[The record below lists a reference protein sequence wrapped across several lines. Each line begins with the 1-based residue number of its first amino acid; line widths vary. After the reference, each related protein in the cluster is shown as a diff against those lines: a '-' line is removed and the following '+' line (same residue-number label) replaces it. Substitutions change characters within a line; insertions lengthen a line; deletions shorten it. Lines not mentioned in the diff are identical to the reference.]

1 MTKTIKA
8 ALALLGASLLAAL
21 ASPGEALAQSPYPV
35 KPVKIIVPYPAGGYY
50 DVASRVLAQ
59 RFSEVLGQPFVVENR
74 AGANGIVGTEFTAK
88 SAPDG
93 YTIMMGGIGPHAI
106 NASLY
111 PKLSYDPLRDFAP
124 IILVSMAPN
133 ALVAY
138 PGFAPKSVRE
148 LLDLARAQP
157 GKLNYASNGSGSSPH
172 LCAEMLGTMTG
183 AKFNHVPFK
192 GSAPAIT
199 ATLGGQTDF
208 AFATAGD
215 VLAHIR
221 GGKLRALAVTSAKRI
236 PALAD
241 TPTTIEA
248 GVPGYEATAWFAL
261 FAPAGT
267 PREIVTRLNSVA
279 AKALDTEEV
288 RERLASQGSAELT
301 GGSPELLGNLV
312 KSEIQKWSKVV
323 RDSGAKAD

>member
-1 MTKTIKA
+1 MKLLFAIVFALGLVPA
-8 ALALLGASLLAAL
+8 ALAQTA
-21 ASPGEALAQSPYPV
+21 YPSR
-35 KPVKIIVPYPAGGYY
+35 PVRIIVPYPAGGYY
-50 DVASRVLAQ
+50 DVSSRVLGQ
-59 RFSEVLGQPFVVENR
+59 KFSEALGQPFVIENR
-74 AGANGIVGTEFTAK
+74 PGANAIVGTELTAK

-106 NASLY
+106 NSSLY
-111 PKLSYDPLRDFAP
+111 PKLSYDPVRDFAP
-124 IILVSMAPN
+124 VILVSMTPN
-133 ALVAY
+133 ALVVHPAL
-138 PGFAPKSVRE
+138 AAKSVRE
-148 LLDLARAQP
+148 LTALARAQP
-157 GKLNYASNGSGSSPH
+157 GKLNYASNGSGSSVH

-183 AKFNHVPFK
+183 TKFNHVPFK

-199 ATLGGQTDF
+199 ATLGGQTEF

-241 TPTTIEA
+241 TPTMIEA

-267 PREIVTRLNSVA
+267 PREIIARLNGVA
-279 AKALDTEEV
+279 AKALETEEV
-288 RERLASQGSAELT
+288 RERLAPQGSAELT
-301 GGSPELLGNLV
+301 GGPPELLGNLV
-312 KSEIQKWSKVV
+312 KSEIVKWSRVV
-323 RDSGAKAD
+323 RDSGATAD

>member
-1 MTKTIKA
+1 MKV
-8 ALALLGASLLAAL
+8 LCALLLLLGLAPAAI
-21 ASPGEALAQSPYPV
+21 AQPAYPA

-50 DVASRVLAQ
+50 DVSSRVLGQ
-59 RFSEVLGQPFVVENR
+59 KFSEALGQPFVIENR
-74 AGANGIVGTEFTAK
+74 PGANAIVGTEFTAR

-106 NASLY
+106 NSSLY
-111 PKLSYDPLRDFAP
+111 PKLSYDPVRDFAP
-124 IILVSMAPN
+124 IILVSMTPN

-138 PGFAPKSVRE
+138 PGYAANSVRQLVE
-148 LLDLARAQP
+148 LARAQP
-157 GKLNYASNGSGSSPH
+157 GRINYASNGSGSSVH

-183 AKFNHVPFK
+183 TKFNHVPFK

-199 ATLGGQTDF
+199 ATLGGQTEF

-221 GGKLRALAVTSAKRI
+221 GGKLRALAVTGAKRI

-241 TPTTIEA
+241 TPTMIEA

-267 PREIVTRLNSVA
+267 PREIVARLNGVA
-279 AKALDTEEV
+279 AKVLETDEV
-288 RERLASQGSAELT
+288 RERLAPQGSAELT
-301 GGSPELLGNLV
+301 GGPPELLGNLV
-312 KSEIQKWSKVV
+312 KSEIVKWSKVV
-323 RDSGAKAD
+323 RESGATAD

>member
-1 MTKTIKA
+1 MKV
-8 ALALLGASLLAAL
+8 LCALLLLLGLAPAAI
-21 ASPGEALAQSPYPV
+21 AQPAYPA

-50 DVASRVLAQ
+50 DVSSRVLGQ
-59 RFSEVLGQPFVVENR
+59 KFSEALGQPFVIENR
-74 AGANGIVGTEFTAK
+74 PGANAIVGTEFTAR

-106 NASLY
+106 NSSLY
-111 PKLSYDPLRDFAP
+111 PKLSYDPVRDFAP
-124 IILVSMAPN
+124 IILVSMTPN

-138 PGFAPKSVRE
+138 PGYAANSVRQLVE
-148 LLDLARAQP
+148 LARAQP
-157 GKLNYASNGSGSSPH
+157 GRINYASNGSGSSVH

-183 AKFNHVPFK
+183 TKFNHVPFK

-199 ATLGGQTDF
+199 ATLGGQTEF

-221 GGKLRALAVTSAKRI
+221 GGKLRALAVTGAKRI

-241 TPTTIEA
+241 IPTMIEA

-267 PREIVTRLNSVA
+267 PREIVARLNGVA
-279 AKALDTEEV
+279 AKALETDEA
-288 RERLASQGSAELT
+288 RERLAPQGSAELT
-301 GGSPELLGNLV
+301 GGPPELLGNLV
-312 KSEIQKWSKVV
+312 KSEIVKWSKVV
-323 RDSGAKAD
+323 RESGATAD

>member
-1 MTKTIKA
+1 MKV
-8 ALALLGASLLAAL
+8 LCALLLLLGLAPAAI
-21 ASPGEALAQSPYPV
+21 AQPAYPA

-50 DVASRVLAQ
+50 DVSSRVLGQ
-59 RFSEVLGQPFVVENR
+59 KFSEALGQPFVIENR
-74 AGANGIVGTEFTAK
+74 PGANAIVGTEFTAR

-106 NASLY
+106 NSSLY
-111 PKLSYDPLRDFAP
+111 PKLSYDPVRDFAP
-124 IILVSMAPN
+124 IILVSMTPN

-138 PGFAPKSVRE
+138 PGYAANSVRQLVE
-148 LLDLARAQP
+148 LARAQP
-157 GKLNYASNGSGSSPH
+157 GRINYASNGSGSSVH

-183 AKFNHVPFK
+183 TKFNHVPFK

-199 ATLGGQTDF
+199 ATLGGQTEF

-221 GGKLRALAVTSAKRI
+221 GGKLRALAVTGAKRI

-241 TPTTIEA
+241 TPTMIEA

-267 PREIVTRLNSVA
+267 PREIVARLNGVA
-279 AKALDTEEV
+279 AKALETDEV
-288 RERLASQGSAELT
+288 RERLAPQGSAELT
-301 GGSPELLGNLV
+301 GGPPELLGNLV
-312 KSEIQKWSKVV
+312 KSEIVKWSKVV
-323 RDSGAKAD
+323 RESGATAD

>member
-1 MTKTIKA
+1 MKV
-8 ALALLGASLLAAL
+8 LCALLLLLGL
-21 ASPGEALAQSPYPV
+21 APTAIAQPAYPA

-50 DVASRVLAQ
+50 DVSSRVLGQ
-59 RFSEVLGQPFVVENR
+59 KFSEALGQSFVIENR
-74 AGANGIVGTEFTAK
+74 PGANAIVGTEFTAR

-106 NASLY
+106 NSSLY
-111 PKLSYDPLRDFAP
+111 PKLSYDPVRDFAP
-124 IILVSMAPN
+124 IILVSMTPN

-138 PGFAPKSVRE
+138 PGYAANSVRQLVE
-148 LLDLARAQP
+148 LARAQP
-157 GKLNYASNGSGSSPH
+157 GRINYASNGSGSSVH

-183 AKFNHVPFK
+183 TKFNHVPFK

-199 ATLGGQTDF
+199 ATLGGQTEF

-241 TPTTIEA
+241 IPTMIEA

-267 PREIVTRLNSVA
+267 PREIVARLNGVA
-279 AKALDTEEV
+279 AKVLETDEV
-288 RERLASQGSAELT
+288 RERLAPQGSAELT
-301 GGSPELLGNLV
+301 GGPPELLGNLV
-312 KSEIQKWSKVV
+312 KSEIVKWSKVV
-323 RDSGAKAD
+323 RESGATAD